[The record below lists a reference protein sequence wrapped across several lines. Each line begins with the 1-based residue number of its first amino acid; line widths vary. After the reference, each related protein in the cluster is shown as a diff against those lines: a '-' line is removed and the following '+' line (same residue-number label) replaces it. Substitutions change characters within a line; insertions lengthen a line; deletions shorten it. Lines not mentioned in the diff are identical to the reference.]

1 VDDTPAT
8 HLWTVEAPPPATC
21 SASSVTA
28 AADHDSWVL
37 QSSPTSNFGGDSAL
51 KVDSKSGSDNA
62 RALVR
67 FALPQIPAGCRV
79 TGASLRLYAA
89 SYKSGRTLQAFRL
102 SSTFTEMGV
111 NWSSQPTT
119 TGTAATAASPSTA
132 TYVNWNVAS
141 QVQAMYSGTNT
152 GFLIRDSVE
161 NGPGM
166 DQAFNSREKGA
177 DNPPQLVI
185 TFGP

>member
-8 HLWTVEAPPPATC
+8 HLWTIEAPPPATC

-28 AADHDSWVL
+28 AANADSWVL

-51 KVDSKSGSDNA
+51 KVDSKSGDNA

-67 FALPQIPAGCRV
+67 FALPQIPAGCQV
-79 TGASLRLYAA
+79 TGATLRLYAA
-89 SYKSGRTLQAFRL
+89 SYKEGRTLQAFRL
-102 SSTFTEMGV
+102 SNTFIEPGV

-119 TGTAATAASPSTA
+119 TGTAATAPSRSSA
-132 TYVNWNVAS
+132 GYVDWSVTS
-141 QVQAMYSGTNT
+141 HVQAMYSGTNT
-152 GFLIRDSVE
+152 GFLIRDATE

-166 DQAFNSREKGA
+166 DQSFNSREKGA

-185 TFGP
+185 NFG

>member
-1 VDDTPAT
+1 
-8 HLWTVEAPPPATC
+8 
-21 SASSVTA
+21 
-28 AADHDSWVL
+28 
-37 QSSPTSNFGGDSAL
+37 
-51 KVDSKSGSDNA
+51 
-62 RALVR
+62 
-67 FALPQIPAGCRV
+67 
-79 TGASLRLYAA
+79 
-89 SYKSGRTLQAFRL
+89 
-102 SSTFTEMGV
+102 MGV

-119 TGTAATAASPSTA
+119 TGTAATAASPSSA

-141 QVQAMYSGTNT
+141 QVEAMYSGANT

-185 TFGP
+185 QFG